1 MHKIAENVYLEVG
14 SGEPIESENLVEFH
28 LLYGGPLHS
37 GGHDNPREE
46 KHSIRRVFHSQLKR
60 LWQTHP
66 NLRRMAQMGGSTIVI
81 KGDAVNTDFRVMFAN
96 KPIPERNNMLV
107 QLGLKE
113 LGEKWSRGKYK
124 FVPLVTEERCL
135 RCILEI
141 LFLRAEE
148 QNYILQSGDIDGRLK
163 ALFDALRIAESG
175 ELPPKASPT
184 SDEDPFYCLLQDD
197 KLISE
202 VRVNTGQ
209 LLKLP
214 DAKPLDKHDVYLQ
227 ITVRLNSAQL
237 TNWSW
242 VF

>member
-124 FVPLVTEERCL
+124 FVPLVTEELCL
-135 RCILEI
+135 RCSLEI

-184 SDEDPFYCLLQDD
+184 GVSILLCKRPGFVFGDGVPG
-197 KLISE
+197 KGVVPLPWPSAIE
-202 VRVNTGQ
+202 AIRGFIGQ
-209 LLKLP
+209 FSLGPACAL
-214 DAKPLDKHDVYLQ
+214 A
-227 ITVRLNSAQL
+227 RES
-237 TNWSW
+237 
-242 VF
+242 